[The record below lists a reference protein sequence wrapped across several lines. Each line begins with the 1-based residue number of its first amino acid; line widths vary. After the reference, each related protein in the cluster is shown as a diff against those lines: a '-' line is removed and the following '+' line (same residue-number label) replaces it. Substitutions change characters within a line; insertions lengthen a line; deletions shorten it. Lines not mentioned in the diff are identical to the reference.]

1 MWWNQKKKKKINYL
15 INSIMKKLFYTLMI
29 TTSIFVFGQKKELKQ
44 AQKLLDQEFYN
55 EALSVLNNSKDLILN
70 SDKKYHA
77 QYYYLNGWALKGN
90 SSYLEAHNSLKK
102 SIEIERSM
110 RQNKYIEN
118 ANILM
123 QQAEADLVNSAV
135 EDNKNDD
142 YKSASVKL
150 YNAYLMNPDKEGNI
164 NYLYFSA
171 SSAVN
176 SKQYDTALEYYL
188 RLKNM
193 GYTGVVSEYFI
204 TPVETNIEEKVT
216 ETEYNL
222 FKNSKDYT
230 NQRIGKT
237 ESRLPEIVKNIALI
251 YVQKGEVDLAISAIK
266 EARAINPDDINLLLS
281 EADLYIKLG
290 DRDKFK
296 ELMQLAVEKDPN
308 NAILY
313 YNLGVINAEQ
323 GDFEQAKTYYLKAL
337 ELDNTYTATYLN
349 LVGLILES
357 EGPLVEE
364 MNKLVTSRKRSD
376 LDKYDQLEAQR
387 IGLYKECLPYLEKLI
402 EIDPNNI
409 EAIKTAKNIYYTTDD
424 LDKFRE
430 MNVRLQDL
438 ENQ

>member
-1 MWWNQKKKKKINYL
+1 
-15 INSIMKKLFYTLMI
+15 MKKLFYTLMI

-188 RLKNM
+188 RLKN
-193 GYTGVVSEYFI
+193 V

-349 LVGLILES
+349 LVGLILEG

>member
-1 MWWNQKKKKKINYL
+1 MKKI
-15 INSIMKKLFYTLMI
+15 FYTLI
-29 TTSIFVFGQKKELKQ
+29 LTISIFVFGQKKELKQ

-55 EALSVLNNSKDLILN
+55 EALSVLDNNKDLILN

-77 QYYYLNGWALKGN
+77 QYYFLNGWALKG
-90 SSYLEAHNSLKK
+90 SSRYLEAHNSLSK

-110 RQNKYIEN
+110 RQKKYIEN

-142 YKSASVKL
+142 YESASVKL
-150 YNAYLMNPDKEGNI
+150 YDAYLMNPDKEDNI

-176 SKQYDTALEYYL
+176 SKLYDTALEYYL
-188 RLKNM
+188 KLKNM
-193 GYTGVVSEYFI
+193 GYTGVISEYFV
-204 TPVETNIEEKVT
+204 TPIETNVEEKVT
-216 ETEYNL
+216 QTEYNL
-222 FKNSKDYT
+222 FKSSKDYT

-266 EARAINPDDINLLLS
+266 EAREINPDDINLLLS

-290 DRDKFK
+290 DRTKFK

-313 YNLGVINAEQ
+313 YNLGVINGEQ
-323 GDFEQAKTYYLKAL
+323 GDLELAKEFYLKAL

-349 LVGLILES
+349 LVGLILEG
-357 EGPLVEE
+357 EGPIV
-364 MNKLVTSRKRSD
+364 
-376 LDKYDQLEAQR
+376 
-387 IGLYKECLPYLEKLI
+387 
-402 EIDPNNI
+402 
-409 EAIKTAKNIYYTTDD
+409 
-424 LDKFRE
+424 
-430 MNVRLQDL
+430 
-438 ENQ
+438 

>member
-1 MWWNQKKKKKINYL
+1 
-15 INSIMKKLFYTLMI
+15 
-29 TTSIFVFGQKKELKQ
+29 
-44 AQKLLDQEFYN
+44 
-55 EALSVLNNSKDLILN
+55 
-70 SDKKYHA
+70 
-77 QYYYLNGWALKGN
+77 
-90 SSYLEAHNSLKK
+90 
-102 SIEIERSM
+102 
-110 RQNKYIEN
+110 
-118 ANILM
+118 
-123 QQAEADLVNSAV
+123 
-135 EDNKNDD
+135 
-142 YKSASVKL
+142 
-150 YNAYLMNPDKEGNI
+150 
-164 NYLYFSA
+164 
-171 SSAVN
+171 
-176 SKQYDTALEYYL
+176 
-188 RLKNM
+188 M
-193 GYTGVVSEYFI
+193 GYTGVVSEYFV

-349 LVGLILES
+349 LVGLILEG